1 MILKLDRRMQLIA
14 GGAAGAVLL
23 LLFVTVFLW
32 RRSRKNAR
40 AAEITGPAALPAGG
54 SSGQAALTEPVES
67 QMESKLA
74 ERDALQQKADA
85 QALSALKVA
94 PVITKAAEVLSKHLR
109 ERVSKESEMS
119 AQILRTWIREEES

>member
-1 MILKLDRRMQLIA
+1 MQLIL

-23 LLFVTVFLW
+23 LLFVAVFLL
-32 RRSRKNAR
+32 RSRKKAHS
-40 AAEITGPAALPAGG
+40 ADVTGPAALSAGEA
-54 SSGQAALTEPVES
+54 SSHASLNEPVEQ

-74 ERDALQQKADA
+74 ERDALQQKLDA
-85 QALSALKVA
+85 QALSALKIA

-109 ERVSKESEMS
+109 DKISKESEMS